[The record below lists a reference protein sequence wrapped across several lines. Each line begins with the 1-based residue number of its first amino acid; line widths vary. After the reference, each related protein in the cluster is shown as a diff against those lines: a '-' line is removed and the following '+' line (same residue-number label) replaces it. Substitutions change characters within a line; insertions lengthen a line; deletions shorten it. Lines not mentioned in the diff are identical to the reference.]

1 MALIDCPECSHK
13 ISDQSNSCPNCGFV
27 TSKINIPKVE
37 SVVKD
42 TKPKKS
48 KKHPDQ
54 ASFKQ
59 VIMVIIGGFLFF
71 YFFIKSDSNEALQAE
86 MKSDI
91 ASQSEIQI
99 ETTAEEMIEIYE
111 SNEVKG
117 DATYKGKVIKIVG
130 IVNSVNSDLSDEAV
144 VMLSSGKDEYSFDNI
159 HASGDEEFHNRA
171 INLTKGNKVTLVC
184 IGNGEVIGSPFLK
197 DCIFS

>member
-1 MALIDCPECSHK
+1 
-13 ISDQSNSCPNCGFV
+13 
-27 TSKINIPKVE
+27 
-37 SVVKD
+37 
-42 TKPKKS
+42 
-48 KKHPDQ
+48 
-54 ASFKQ
+54 
-59 VIMVIIGGFLFF
+59 
-71 YFFIKSDSNEALQAE
+71 
-86 MKSDI
+86 
-91 ASQSEIQI
+91 
-99 ETTAEEMIEIYE
+99 MIEIYE